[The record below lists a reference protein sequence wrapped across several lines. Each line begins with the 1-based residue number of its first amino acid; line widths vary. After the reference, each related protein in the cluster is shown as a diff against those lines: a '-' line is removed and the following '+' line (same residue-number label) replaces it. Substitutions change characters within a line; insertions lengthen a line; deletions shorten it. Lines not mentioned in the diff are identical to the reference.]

1 MLWNADIDAGN
12 YNKQCNLQRL
22 SDDLRLVFFCG
33 GIIIKLLFGTDTVSF
48 YGDRIY
54 KNGGIGFESI

>member
-22 SDDLRLVFFCG
+22 SDDLRLVFFLWG
-33 GIIIKLLFGTDTVSF
+33 DYNKIMIWYGHGVLLRGPDL
-48 YGDRIY
+48 
-54 KNGGIGFESI
+54 